1 MEWAMTNEN
10 TKSLGTSFLT
20 WAMIAGAAL
29 MFLEVTVSSLTPVPA
44 HTATVQTITAP
55 AHPDRL
61 ARN

>member
-1 MEWAMTNEN
+1 MTNEN
-10 TKSLGTSFLT
+10 TKSVSANALT

-29 MFLEVTVSSLTPVPA
+29 LFLEVTLSSVTPVPA
-44 HTATVQTITAP
+44 HTPTVQTISVA

>member
-1 MEWAMTNEN
+1 MTDVN
-10 TKSLGTSFLT
+10 TKGLGSNLLT

-29 MFLEVTVSSLTPVPA
+29 LFLEVTLSSVQPA
-44 HTATVQTITAP
+44 PARTTAVQTVTVA